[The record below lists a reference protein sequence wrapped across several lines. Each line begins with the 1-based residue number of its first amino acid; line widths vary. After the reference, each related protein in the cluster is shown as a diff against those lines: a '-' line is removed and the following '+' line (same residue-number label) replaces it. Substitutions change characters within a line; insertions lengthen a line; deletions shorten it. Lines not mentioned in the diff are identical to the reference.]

1 MIDSVVNRIRI
12 HSRSYSAIN
21 SEEKINRGKKTNNL
35 ILYLI
40 VLKMNDPSEDKR

>member
-21 SEEKINRGKKTNNL
+21 SEEKINRGKKMDDLTVYSITRKMRNTDNN
-35 ILYLI
+35 
-40 VLKMNDPSEDKR
+40 KR